1 MADTILK
8 SVAIRNW
15 TTVREAVIEFPERG
29 LVLVRGINS
38 AARGKMASIGSGK
51 TALGEAI
58 SRALFGVKGRY
69 TQLGHYSTHGKGNSY
84 VVVNCLHKGK
94 PLEVQMGFK
103 CPELSTTGESLK
115 FKYDGVET
123 YRSHLDETRSDL
135 VKVVTVP
142 PDLAGWTVHLDGD
155 MLKFSDLS
163 ESKSVELLMAALM
176 QPRWNAYQK
185 VTSDKANDLKRQLI
199 NDRQAVE
206 TAKEAVGE
214 AEVEL
219 QTANANHAEAKNVY
233 DEAVKQTKAQL
244 KEIVTLIT
252 AMTTRMAQR
261 SKRMKEIKQEIER
274 RIALT
279 AEKEKQLEIT
289 VNERQDAIDAINE
302 ALSDLRSAEAGA
314 KRDLEHANQH
324 LAQAKR
330 TPAACPTCGKNW
342 DKAATALQESNDE
355 VVEAQTAYDTAAK
368 ATKAKLTAHQKATLA
383 LNTAK
388 QALEEAKAEAPV
400 TELSTEYEDLEAEV
414 EPDQEALGEAQQDK
428 VRIEHGPDKTEIT
441 RFETQIRER
450 EKQLAKSKKAVDTAA
465 IKVVENEVLLSVVEY
480 WQEAF
485 GPTGIPNMILSDAL
499 GPLNSTSRRIS
510 AIMSGGTLD
519 VSYATSRQ
527 LARGGDKAELTI
539 NVRNELGSHRADG
552 SSKGEGGLNNL
563 IIAETLAE
571 VGGVA
576 HRIGYRWYDEVG
588 ANQDEVVRRSIYAYL
603 AEIAQRYGI
612 LVFLVS
618 HAPEAANY
626 VDYTLIAEKTVQ
638 GTTYRWA

>member
-1 MADTILK
+1 MADTVLK

-58 SRALFGVKGRY
+58 SRTLFGVKGRY

-84 VVVNCLHKGK
+84 IVVNCLHKGK

-103 CPELSTTGESLK
+103 CPELSTTGEGLK
-115 FKYDGVET
+115 FTYDGVET
-123 YRSHLDETRSDL
+123 CRSHLEETRSDL

-142 PDLAGWTVHLDGD
+142 QDLAGWTVHLDGD

-163 ESKSVELLMAALM
+163 ENKSVELLMAALM
-176 QPRWNAYQK
+176 QPRWNAFQK
-185 VTSDKANDLKRQLI
+185 TTSNKASELKTQLTSDRQS
-199 NDRQAVE
+199 VE
-206 TAKEAVGE
+206 SAKEAVGE

-219 QTANANHAEAKNVY
+219 QTAKANHGEAKNVY
-233 DEAVKQTKAQL
+233 DEAVKQAKAQL
-244 KEIVTLIT
+244 KEVTDMIAEIT
-252 AMTTRMAQR
+252 TGMTKRN
-261 SKRMKEIKQEIER
+261 KRMKEIKQEIER

-289 VNERQDAIDAINE
+289 VNEKQDAVDVINE
-302 ALSDLRSAEAGA
+302 ALIDLRSTESVA

-324 LAQAKR
+324 LAQAKK
-330 TPAACPTCGKNW
+330 TPANCPTCGKDW
-342 DKAATALQESNDE
+342 DKAANALQESTDE
-355 VVEAQTAYDTAAK
+355 VADAQKAYDAAAK
-368 ATKAKLTAHQKATLA
+368 ATKLKLAAHQKATLA
-383 LNTAK
+383 VNAAK
-388 QALEEAKAEAPV
+388 QKLEEAKAEAPV
-400 TELSTEYEDLEAEV
+400 EELSTEYEELEAEI
-414 EPDQEALGEAQQDK
+414 EPDQNALSDAQQDK
-428 VRIEHGPDKTEIT
+428 VRIEQGPDKTEIT
-441 RFETQIRER
+441 KFETQIKER
-450 EKQLAKSKKAVDTAA
+450 EKQLKKAQQAVEKTAA
-465 IKVVENEVLLSVVEY
+465 KVVEGEELLRVVEY

-485 GPTGIPNMILSDAL
+485 GPTGIPNMILGDAL

-527 LARGGDKAELTI
+527 LAKGGDKAELTI

-603 AEIAQRYGI
+603 SEIAQRYGI

-626 VDYTLIAEKTVQ
+626 VDYTLIAEKTVA
-638 GTTYRWA
+638 GTTYRWG